1 MKTTSTVR
9 DQLVELGIGQF
20 SATMV
25 IPYMFIAPATTD
37 PKASQVILLV
47 QALQRLLFR
56 LGATDV
62 MLSGRLDDPTARAL
76 EAIVGPEWMATTWS
90 GNVARVLAF
99 RDGGGRLKGP
109 APESPVRMR
118 VKVPAAGVG
127 GALDFL
133 PDVPGGI
140 VTYAV
145 GGFLLYRALKKR
157 RASP

>member
-20 SATMV
+20 AATMV
-25 IPYMFIAPATTD
+25 IPYMFIAPSTTD

-47 QALQRLLFR
+47 QAIQRLLFR

-76 EAIVGPEWMATTWS
+76 AAIVGPEWMATTWS

-109 APESPVRMR
+109 ESSVRMR
-118 VKVPAAGVG
+118 VPVPASGVG